1 MCEWRPSGFQ
11 ARGFVYNVLL
21 FCTSNHDMFS
31 RKDVFTLFDGRLR
44 IFTRKTND
52 EPRFEP
58 RVEAR
63 EMGNGDWGAREMRG
77 GARGGREGNA
87 CQETIVFLVFNID
100 QANVKILIGQSSKQ
114 VNHSLNIFIWL
125 VEINIT
131 LLNNLIDHSAI
142 IISCYLLLV
151 KRDEISVR
159 NLSLELETGVMNFSF
174 NGE

>member
-63 EMGNGDWGAREMRG
+63 EKCEGAHEE
-77 GARGGREGNA
+77 GGRETPA
-87 CQETIVFLVFNID
+87 RRPLFFSFLTSTRRML
-100 QANVKILIGQSSKQ
+100 KS
-114 VNHSLNIFIWL
+114 WL
-125 VEINIT
+125 VSLQNKSIT
-131 LLNNLIDHSAI
+131 ALI
-142 IISCYLLLV
+142 YLSDWLKSTSRYWITYRSFSNHYFMLFV
-151 KRDEISVR
+151 VSEAWWDFCTEFIVR
-159 NLSLELETGVMNFSF
+159 IRNWSHEFQLQWRIKESN
-174 NGE
+174 

>member
-1 MCEWRPSGFQ
+1 
-11 ARGFVYNVLL
+11 
-21 FCTSNHDMFS
+21 MFS

-63 EMGNGDWGAREMRG
+63 EMGKGVWGAREMRG

-100 QANVKILIGQSSKQ
+100 QANVKILIG
-114 VNHSLNIFIWL
+114 
-125 VEINIT
+125 
-131 LLNNLIDHSAI
+131 
-142 IISCYLLLV
+142 
-151 KRDEISVR
+151 
-159 NLSLELETGVMNFSF
+159 
-174 NGE
+174 